1 MSRNAFACIASLF
14 EAGLDR
20 RAWCSDGGEQDKS
33 YAGKTRETGE
43 RAREPPFCL
52 FSLLSFFFFV
62 SSIIRPRSEHLSEH
76 LEQANAH

>member
-20 RAWCSDGGEQDKS
+20 RARCSDGGEQDKS

-52 FSLLSFFFFV
+52 FSLLSFFFS